1 MGLRSHFQD
10 GRVADRTARLPS
22 AIGPMGLG
30 PGLVFLLVLDSST
43 GLPLI
48 KCFRKANRRLP
59 QGVEVAGV
67 ESLGEEITVFQ
78 DALDGPRLGG
88 DLPDQVHRDH
98 QDHRDHRDHDH
109 PPVEPVGV
117 LLG

>member
-1 MGLRSHFQD
+1 MGP
-10 GRVADRTARLPS
+10 AT
-22 AIGPMGLG
+22 
-30 PGLVFLLVLDSST
+30 DSPAEF
-43 GLPLI
+43 PLI
-48 KCFRKANRRLP
+48 KCFRKTNRRLP

-78 DALDGPRLGG
+78 DAPDVPRLGD
-88 DLPDQVHRDH
+88 DLPDRVRQVREDHQVHQVHQVHRV
-98 QDHRDHRDHDH
+98 HDH

>member
-1 MGLRSHFQD
+1 
-10 GRVADRTARLPS
+10 
-22 AIGPMGLG
+22 MGLG

-67 ESLGEEITVFQ
+67 ESLGEESLGEEITVFQ
-78 DALDGPRLGG
+78 DATDARRLGG
-88 DLPDQVHRDH
+88 DLPDQVRQVHRDH
-98 QDHRDHRDHDH
+98 QVHDH